1 MSIKTSFAKKVYY
14 ARKEKQ
20 YTQEQ
25 LAEIISVSVRW
36 IQEIESGAMPGGLTT
51 LKLIIALD
59 LDVTDL
65 REDADL
71 HAPVSSVR

>member
-1 MSIKTSFAKKVYY
+1 MSIETSFAKKVYY
-14 ARKEKQ
+14 GRTEKQ

-25 LAEIISVSVRW
+25 LAEMVSVSTRW

-65 REDADL
+65 REDANL
-71 HAPVSSVR
+71 RVPVSNVR